1 MRGCLLSCSVAALG
15 DSTPPPNESVHCF
28 VSSFSLRVGIKR
40 KGGRLPNL
48 FALLWG
54 GLMRV
59 RAFAVLVMLAGLT
72 AGWGASD
79 CSKRSNPVRACRQE
93 GATRSRQGDAAH
105 LQAPSLCNVSRT
117 AAARLLR
124 RVLASGKGKEP
135 AAGSNGAL
143 RARTHASFPNA
154 VKLQRRVTCRAP
166 EGCTRQPSFG
176 DPYERIAKFCV
187 LHCAPE
193 HVCVRGRHCEHLEGC
208 RQRALYLERGVYL
221 CGKHLCVDRTQP
233 QLDAPVRLAADT
245 VSASTLQSMA

>member
-1 MRGCLLSCSVAALG
+1 
-15 DSTPPPNESVHCF
+15 
-28 VSSFSLRVGIKR
+28 
-40 KGGRLPNL
+40 
-48 FALLWG
+48 
-54 GLMRV
+54 MRV
-59 RAFAVLVMLAGLT
+59 RAFAVLVIVMLAGLT
-72 AGWGASD
+72 VGWGASD
-79 CSKRSNPVRACRQE
+79 CSKGSKPARACRQE
-93 GATRSRQGDAAH
+93 GATCSRQEDAAN
-105 LQAPSLCNVSRT
+105 LPAPSRYNVSRA

-124 RVLASGKGKEP
+124 RALASGKGKEP

-176 DPYERIAKFCV
+176 DPYERVAKFCV

-245 VSASTLQSMA
+245 VSASALQRMV